1 MSNQLSVYP
10 NTVTTLMSH
19 RVVDKTISVEL
30 GHLNVIIGEHLH
42 TLTSGMN
49 VTIPKNTLFAYANL
63 SPSQTIITERIE
75 HPTFAKDLVVHAEV
89 NGIVYDA
96 NPSPA
101 TQSSLSLYR
110 SLVDMLIKTPARKL
124 A

>member
-1 MSNQLSVYP
+1 MSTQLSVYP

-19 RVVDKTISVEL
+19 RVVDKTISVEM

-75 HPTFAKDLVVHAEV
+75 HPTFAKDMVVHAEV

-101 TQSSLSLYR
+101 MQSSLSLYR
-110 SLVDMLIKTPARKL
+110 SLVDMLIKTPAKKS

>member
-1 MSNQLSVYP
+1 MVHQMSVYP

-19 RVVDKTISVEL
+19 RAVDKTISVEM
-30 GHLNVIIGEHLH
+30 GHLNIIIGEHLH

-63 SPSQTIITERIE
+63 SPSPTVITERIE

-96 NPSPA
+96 NPAPA
-101 TQSSLSLYR
+101 MQSSLSLYR
-110 SLVDMLIKTPARKL
+110 SLVDMLIATPERMSA
-124 A
+124 